1 MDALYPIRVVAAKTG
16 LSAHLIR
23 MWERRYG
30 AVEPSR
36 TNTRRRLYSESDVR
50 RLTLL
55 RRATQAGAAIGQIA
69 TLPEDDLESLVASY
83 EQLGAVR
90 GAGAPG
96 PPAPGYFVR
105 LALEAVADLDARRL
119 ESVLLQASVALGR
132 IVLLQEVVMP
142 LLDRVGTEWSGGR
155 LKIAHEHLASST
167 LRSFLGHLAETAAA
181 EQDAP
186 LLLTTTPA
194 GQVHEFGALVSTVA
208 AASVGWRTAFL
219 GPNLPAED
227 IAGAARQTSARAV
240 ALSIIYPPDDARLA
254 DELRTLRRLLDPAVR
269 IIVGGRSKDGYR
281 RTLAEIG
288 ALAVDNLPGLIEGLD
303 SLRAAS
309 PSDGER

>member
-96 PPAPGYFVR
+96 PPAPGYFV
-105 LALEAVADLDARRL
+105 
-119 ESVLLQASVALGR
+119 
-132 IVLLQEVVMP
+132 
-142 LLDRVGTEWSGGR
+142 
-155 LKIAHEHLASST
+155 
-167 LRSFLGHLAETAAA
+167 
-181 EQDAP
+181 
-186 LLLTTTPA
+186 
-194 GQVHEFGALVSTVA
+194 
-208 AASVGWRTAFL
+208 
-219 GPNLPAED
+219 
-227 IAGAARQTSARAV
+227 
-240 ALSIIYPPDDARLA
+240 
-254 DELRTLRRLLDPAVR
+254 
-269 IIVGGRSKDGYR
+269 
-281 RTLAEIG
+281 
-288 ALAVDNLPGLIEGLD
+288 
-303 SLRAAS
+303 
-309 PSDGER
+309 